1 MHARH
6 VVGFLAVAT
15 LGVVGAA
22 PGCGGT
28 LASSADASVDDG
40 SVVTPDGSVVIPDGN
55 VVTPDGSVTDG
66 GRVPKLHRATASACS
81 ETRTT
86 RPDPETP
93 DGGGGPPVDCRT
105 HAECTNG
112 RNGRCDGN
120 GHDGWRCTYDVCTS
134 DAECGGAAGT
144 GVCACNGG
152 FRSDNHVCLATSNC
166 RVDSD
171 CGGGAG
177 YCSPSLGSCGHY
189 TPFVG
194 YFCHTPA
201 DTCIDD
207 EDCTGQGQFGQKPY
221 CTFDSKVGHFV
232 CSDQECAG

>member
-1 MHARH
+1 MVQRRI
-6 VVGFLAVAT
+6 VGALAVSVFCA
-15 LGVVGAA
+15 LGAA
-22 PGCGGT
+22 LGCGGT
-28 LASSADASVDDG
+28 LVTAVDASADGAVI
-40 SVVTPDGSVVIPDGN
+40 TPDGAVT
-55 VVTPDGSVTDG
+55 TPDGAVIIPDSATPTDA
-66 GRVPKLHRATASACS
+66 GRAPKLHRATATACS
-81 ETRTT
+81 ETRAT

-93 DGGGGPPVDCRT
+93 EAGGGPPVDCRT
-105 HAECTNG
+105 HAECTSG

-134 DAECGGAAGT
+134 DAQCGGAF

-152 FRSDNHVCLATSNC
+152 FRSDNHVCLTTSNC
-166 RVDSD
+166 RVDRD

-201 DTCIDD
+201 DTCVDD

-221 CTFDSKVGHFV
+221 CAFDPKLGHFA
-232 CSDQECAG
+232 CSTQECAG